1 MRLVCFVFEN
11 VNSSLDELVNIVNK
25 LVNKVVKR
33 WGCLFMIFFA
43 CFCQLFHCGA
53 MWHTTHTHRHTPL
66 PVNHSTLP
74 TTSPVQ
80 PSTNSL
86 PLMNDQ
92 PISCSCFMMSY
103 DTCLWLVDFSCLKLF
118 LCLRDDLQNDKD
130 YWKYQKPSVINELNS
145 TAWRNAAL
153 WPMIII
159 YAVLYCSVSVCS
171 VTSV

>member
-11 VNSSLDELVNIVNK
+11 VNSSLDELVNVVNK
-25 LVNKVVKR
+25 LVNRVVKG
-33 WGCLFMIFFA
+33 WGCYILLVIFFL
-43 CFCQLFHCGA
+43 LFLWIISLWGHVTH
-53 MWHTTHTHRHTPL
+53 HTHSWTHTLTCQSLYCARG
-66 PVNHSTLP
+66 P
-74 TTSPVQ
+74 TTSPVL

-86 PLMNDQ
+86 PLMSDQ

-130 YWKYQKPSVINELNS
+130 YWKYQTSSVINELNC

-153 WPMIII
+153 
-159 YAVLYCSVSVCS
+159 
-171 VTSV
+171 